1 MMDKDMLKRKIRDLK
16 KREIEIR
23 TEYGQMPMRPFVL
36 VWDAF
41 FNEKGKYSLDSLSH
55 MDASERKSVFEDYF
69 FSVYIKHYKELGLP
83 ISNLFDPQLLQT
95 FGLPQGATMQ
105 DVKERFRI
113 LAHKYHP
120 DKGGDI
126 DVFRAFLEIYEKLK
140 SDTL

>member
-1 MMDKDMLKRKIRDLK
+1 MNKDVLKRKLRDLK

-23 TEYGQMPMRPFVL
+23 TEYGQMPMQTNVL

-41 FNEKGKYSLDSLSH
+41 FNENGKYNLESMRH
-55 MDASERKSVFEDYF
+55 MSSIERKSVFEDFF

-83 ISNLFDPQLLQT
+83 ISNLYDPDLLQM
-95 FGLPQGATMQ
+95 FGLPQGATLQ
-105 DVKERFRI
+105 DVKEKFRV

-126 DVFRAFLEIYEKLK
+126 DVFRTFLEVYEKLK
-140 SDTL
+140 SDA

>member
-1 MMDKDMLKRKIRDLK
+1 MDKDTLKRKIRELK

-23 TEYGQMPMRPFVL
+23 TEYGQMPIRPFIL

-41 FNEKGKYSLDSLSH
+41 FTEKGQYSLESLSH
-55 MDASERKSVFEDYF
+55 MNAIERKSVFEDFF
-69 FSVYIKHYKELGLP
+69 FSVYIKHYKEIGLP
-83 ISNLFDPQLLQT
+83 VSNLFDPSLLQM

-105 DVKERFRI
+105 DVKERFRL

-126 DVFRAFLEIYEKLK
+126 DVFRAFLEVYEKLK
-140 SDTL
+140 SD